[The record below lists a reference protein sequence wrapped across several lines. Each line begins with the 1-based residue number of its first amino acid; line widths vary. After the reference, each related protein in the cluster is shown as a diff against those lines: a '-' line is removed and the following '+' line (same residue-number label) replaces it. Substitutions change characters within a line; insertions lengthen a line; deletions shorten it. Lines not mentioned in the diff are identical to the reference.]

1 MRINCMI
8 HFKKT
13 LKRIKYLFRTDF
25 LYIATASLL
34 VILMR
39 LMSPLIQVRI
49 GKILAQS
56 DLR

>member
-1 MRINCMI
+1 MI